1 MTMMG
6 KTTTMPTMLRIVP
19 DSMDMQM
26 HMFNAMYGV
35 TENLTIMAMTSY
47 VVKSMSMTTFKG
59 MMGSTVLGT
68 SSGTT
73 DGLGDSMVGV
83 NYRVYHD
90 AINSVVAG
98 LNLTLPTGSA
108 TRQITMLS
116 PMASYMFMRAPYGM
130 QTGSGSVSLVP
141 SLAYSGHL
149 GRWSWG
155 LAYRGFYPMDYNSEG
170 YRWGALSE
178 FHGWGGYT
186 LFPNITTTLHVVGS
200 TQDHISGKDA
210 QIYGLSQNANPLYYG
225 GQKVRLLGGVEI
237 GGGMWGY
244 AKSSI
249 SVEAGGPI
257 YQSLNGPQLGAV
269 LAGDGVWPRDVLS
282 DVLTQIERGEGLS
295 PRFGFH
301 RLDLHAIKPLDGRRC
316 QDLIRWPF
324 RADPPLFKQGHA
336 VAGPMGVFGM
346 MRAHDDAPPLGGE
359 RAQQR
364 DQAQLRAIVQPGHR
378 LVEHENF
385 GALRQGAADQRQAA
399 ARRRKFRYRADPPD
413 ARCSAAP

>member
-1 MTMMG
+1 MTAPLNYSHLPLKTLAAPLALGVLLSAPLAKASDDPPMMASMHAMDHGPMDHGGNHGAGMDAMNMGPPPPASLNWTTVAGAGQFMLGYTPTFMGMSGNYIGTSKLSDSEIATTIPSGQSHSMTMMG

-19 DSMDMQM
+19 DSMDVQM

-116 PMASYMFMRAPYGM
+116 PMGSYMLMRAPYGM

-257 YQSLNGPQLGAV
+257 YQSLNGPQLGESWQV
-269 LAGDGVWPRDVLS
+269 TVS
-282 DVLTQIERGEGLS
+282 
-295 PRFGFH
+295 
-301 RLDLHAIKPLDGRRC
+301 GRVM
-316 QDLIRWPF
+316 F
-324 RADPPLFKQGHA
+324 
-336 VAGPMGVFGM
+336 
-346 MRAHDDAPPLGGE
+346 
-359 RAQQR
+359 
-364 DQAQLRAIVQPGHR
+364 
-378 LVEHENF
+378 
-385 GALRQGAADQRQAA
+385 
-399 ARRRKFRYRADPPD
+399 
-413 ARCSAAP
+413 

>member
-1 MTMMG
+1 MTTPLNYSNLPLKALAAPVALGVLLSAPLAKASDDPPMMASMHTMDHGANHGAGMDAMNMGPPPPASLNWTTVAGAGQFMLGYTPTFMGMSGNYIGTSKVAPSEIATTIPSGQSHSMTMMG

-186 LFPNITTTLHVVGS
+186 PFPNITTTLHVVGS

-257 YQSLNGPQLGAV
+257 YQSLNGPQLGESWQV
-269 LAGDGVWPRDVLS
+269 TVS
-282 DVLTQIERGEGLS
+282 
-295 PRFGFH
+295 
-301 RLDLHAIKPLDGRRC
+301 GRVM
-316 QDLIRWPF
+316 F
-324 RADPPLFKQGHA
+324 
-336 VAGPMGVFGM
+336 
-346 MRAHDDAPPLGGE
+346 
-359 RAQQR
+359 
-364 DQAQLRAIVQPGHR
+364 
-378 LVEHENF
+378 
-385 GALRQGAADQRQAA
+385 
-399 ARRRKFRYRADPPD
+399 
-413 ARCSAAP
+413 

>member
-1 MTMMG
+1 MTSFLNCSNMPLKALAAPLALGVLLSSPLAKASDDLPMMASMDHAAMSHGAMDHGANHGAGMDATDMGPPPPASLNWTTVAGAGQFMLGYTPTFMGMSGNYIGTRKVSSSEIATTIPSGQTHSMTMNG

-19 DSMDMQM
+19 DSMDVQM

-47 VVKSMSMTTFKG
+47 VVKTMSMTTFKG

-73 DGLGDSMVGV
+73 DGLGDSMVGL

-90 AINSVVAG
+90 AMNSVVGG
-98 LNLTLPTGSA
+98 LNLTLPTGSI

-116 PMASYMFMRAPYGM
+116 PMAAYMFMRAPYGM
-130 QTGSGSVSLVP
+130 ETGSGSVSLVP

-155 LAYRGFYPMDYNSEG
+155 LAYRGVYPMDYNSEG

-200 TQDHISGKDA
+200 TQDRIHGKDA
-210 QIYGLSQNANPLYYG
+210 EIYGLSQNANPLYYG

-237 GGGMWGY
+237 GGGLWGY

-257 YQSLNGPQLGAV
+257 YQNLNGPQLGESWQMTV
-269 LAGDGVWPRDVLS
+269 SG
-282 DVLTQIERGEGLS
+282 
-295 PRFGFH
+295 
-301 RLDLHAIKPLDGRRC
+301 RLM
-316 QDLIRWPF
+316 F
-324 RADPPLFKQGHA
+324 
-336 VAGPMGVFGM
+336 
-346 MRAHDDAPPLGGE
+346 
-359 RAQQR
+359 
-364 DQAQLRAIVQPGHR
+364 
-378 LVEHENF
+378 
-385 GALRQGAADQRQAA
+385 
-399 ARRRKFRYRADPPD
+399 
-413 ARCSAAP
+413 

>member
-1 MTMMG
+1 MTSPLNYSNLPLKALAAPLALGVLLSAPPAKASDDPPMMASMHMMDHGPDHGASMDGMNMGPPPPASLNWTSVAGAGQFMLGYTPTFMGMSGNYIGTSRVSASEIATTVPSGQTHSMMMMG
-6 KTTTMPTMLRIVP
+6 KMVTMPTMLRIVP

-47 VVKSMSMTTFKG
+47 VVKSMSMTTFNG

-170 YRWGALSE
+170 YRWAPSANSTAGAA
-178 FHGWGGYT
+178 T
-186 LFPNITTTLHVVGS
+186 LYSP
-200 TQDHISGKDA
+200 IS
-210 QIYGLSQNANPLYYG
+210 
-225 GQKVRLLGGVEI
+225 R
-237 GGGMWGY
+237 
-244 AKSSI
+244 
-249 SVEAGGPI
+249 
-257 YQSLNGPQLGAV
+257 
-269 LAGDGVWPRDVLS
+269 
-282 DVLTQIERGEGLS
+282 
-295 PRFGFH
+295 
-301 RLDLHAIKPLDGRRC
+301 RRC
-316 QDLIRWPF
+316 MSSAARKTASTARTRKSMASRRTPIRF
-324 RADPPLFKQGHA
+324 ITAARKCVCSAASKSAAACGA
-336 VAGPMGVFGM
+336 
-346 MRAHDDAPPLGGE
+346 MRNP
-359 RAQQR
+359 RSR
-364 DQAQLRAIVQPGHR
+364 S
-378 LVEHENF
+378 
-385 GALRQGAADQRQAA
+385 RQAA
-399 ARRRKFRYRADPPD
+399 RSTRA
-413 ARCSAAP
+413 

>member
-1 MTMMG
+1 MTSPLNYSNLPLKALAAPLALGVLLSAPPARASDDPPMMASMHMMDHRADHGAGMDAMNMGPPPPSSLNWTTVAGAGQFMLGYTPTFMGMSGNYIGTSSVSASEIATTVPSGQTHSMMMMG
-6 KTTTMPTMLRIVP
+6 KMVTMPTMLRIVP

-47 VVKSMSMTTFKG
+47 VAKSMSMTTFNG

-200 TQDHISGKDA
+200 TQDRIHGADA

-237 GGGMWGY
+237 GGGLWGY

-257 YQSLNGPQLGAV
+257 YQSLNGPQLGESWQV
-269 LAGDGVWPRDVLS
+269 TIS
-282 DVLTQIERGEGLS
+282 
-295 PRFGFH
+295 
-301 RLDLHAIKPLDGRRC
+301 GRVM
-316 QDLIRWPF
+316 F
-324 RADPPLFKQGHA
+324 
-336 VAGPMGVFGM
+336 
-346 MRAHDDAPPLGGE
+346 
-359 RAQQR
+359 
-364 DQAQLRAIVQPGHR
+364 
-378 LVEHENF
+378 
-385 GALRQGAADQRQAA
+385 
-399 ARRRKFRYRADPPD
+399 
-413 ARCSAAP
+413 